1 MEIVSFINDL
11 RKKGKA
17 YQDVWMPIIYQ
28 FDVSEVKVIKIT
40 VPLAITRSY
49 YYTIL
54 NYGLEQFPKHISSFT
69 LTKKKQ
75 TLILKALS
83 LKQVA
88 TFKKKQQMLQEEIQ
102 SKNRERKQL
111 LADKKSQLITEQQQ
125 QAKEAEALLLQQQT
139 QKPQE
144 SHLPID
150 AKNNKIY
157 TSEPLQLELVAP
169 TVEQQPIPK
178 QKTKRIVKSK
188 YPDELYVDVID
199 YFNEVTGFKYRPE
212 SKATRTLIDNR
223 LGEGFTVENLKKV
236 IEIKAEEWLG
246 NPKYE
251 MYLRP
256 ATLFN
261 EDKFESY
268 LNQKRTSKNKTHQN
282 AYDTV
287 AKATEIGWTDN
298 TR

>member
-40 VPLAITRSY
+40 VPLAIARSY

-83 LKQVA
+83 SKQVA
-88 TFKKKQQMLQEEIQ
+88 IYKKKQQLLQEEIQ
-102 SKNRERKQL
+102 ARKQHRKQL
-111 LADKKSQLITEQQQ
+111 LADKKAQLIIEQQQ
-125 QAKEAEALLLQQQT
+125 QAKESEALILLEYTTNQQLSRQGI
-139 QKPQE
+139 E
-144 SHLPID
+144 
-150 AKNNKIY
+150 AENNKIT

-169 TVEQQPIPK
+169 TVEQSLISK
-178 QKTKRIVKSK
+178 QKPKRIVKSK
-188 YPDELYVDVID
+188 YPDELYIDVID
-199 YFNEVTGFKYRPE
+199 YFNKITGFKYRPD
-212 SKATRTLIDNR
+212 SKATRTLIYNR
-223 LGEGFTVENLKKV
+223 LSEGFTVENLKKV
-236 IEIKAEEWLG
+236 IEIKAEEWIG